1 LYNLVPHGNRSA
13 SPFELV
19 KGRKPDIS
27 RLRVFGC
34 DVFIRPPGRRPSK
47 LDLHAIRGRFL
58 GYTSTLKQI
67 YYLEYNTSK
76 IKVAANVRFDEG
88 MSMVPLDQL
97 PPYVLQLRRALGQTT
112 PPSTPTDDY
121 IDPPDDIDLLT
132 SSDLFPITFT
142 HRFTIKSTDI
152 YAEYDTLGFILK
164 DDEQLQRCYVA
175 DILPRSTAASFP
187 RWRTKLIGCFMLS
200 VGDDIIIDKQSAE
213 AALSCH
219 LVDAS
224 SASSS
229 YTLSI
234 VFASDQGL
242 RRKEDINVE
251 PSPIQLDQIC
261 HISTIIETGE
271 EWKYQTTIDLDWIEY
286 FDNLVNS
293 TEATPPP
300 IVEDGIHK
308 VSTSQ
313 FTRRQLM
320 AQEDFHEWLQ
330 AEFKQLDRHEE
341 DGMFGDPCPR
351 PSLAIILR
359 SIWSY
364 VLKWNGEKKARHC
377 CDGRPLRDDK
387 FR

>member
-1 LYNLVPHGNRSA
+1 L
-13 SPFELV
+13 
-19 KGRKPDIS
+19 
-27 RLRVFGC
+27 
-34 DVFIRPPGRRPSK
+34 
-47 LDLHAIRGRFL
+47 
-58 GYTSTLKQI
+58 TLKQI

-121 IDPPDDIDLLT
+121 IAPPDDIDLLT
-132 SSDLFPITFT
+132 SLDLFPITFT
-142 HRFTIKSTDI
+142 HQFTIKSTDI

-164 DDEQLQRCYVA
+164 DDEQLQQCYVA

-187 RWRTKLIGCFMLS
+187 WWRTRLIGCFMLS

-271 EWKYQTTIDLDWIEY
+271 EWKY
-286 FDNLVNS
+286 
-293 TEATPPP
+293 
-300 IVEDGIHK
+300 
-308 VSTSQ
+308 
-313 FTRRQLM
+313 
-320 AQEDFHEWLQ
+320 
-330 AEFKQLDRHEE
+330 
-341 DGMFGDPCPR
+341 
-351 PSLAIILR
+351 
-359 SIWSY
+359 
-364 VLKWNGEKKARHC
+364 
-377 CDGRPLRDDK
+377 
-387 FR
+387 

>member
-1 LYNLVPHGNRSA
+1 
-13 SPFELV
+13 
-19 KGRKPDIS
+19 
-27 RLRVFGC
+27 
-34 DVFIRPPGRRPSK
+34 
-47 LDLHAIRGRFL
+47 
-58 GYTSTLKQI
+58 
-67 YYLEYNTSK
+67 
-76 IKVAANVRFDEG
+76 
-88 MSMVPLDQL
+88 
-97 PPYVLQLRRALGQTT
+97 
-112 PPSTPTDDY
+112 
-121 IDPPDDIDLLT
+121 
-132 SSDLFPITFT
+132 
-142 HRFTIKSTDI
+142 
-152 YAEYDTLGFILK
+152 
-164 DDEQLQRCYVA
+164 
-175 DILPRSTAASFP
+175 
-187 RWRTKLIGCFMLS
+187 MLS

-213 AALSCH
+213 AALSRH

-242 RRKEDINVE
+242 RRKEDIDVE

-300 IVEDGIHK
+300 IVEDRIHK

-320 AQEDFHEWLQ
+320 AQEDFQEWLQ
-330 AEFKQLDRHEE
+330 AEFKQLDRHKE